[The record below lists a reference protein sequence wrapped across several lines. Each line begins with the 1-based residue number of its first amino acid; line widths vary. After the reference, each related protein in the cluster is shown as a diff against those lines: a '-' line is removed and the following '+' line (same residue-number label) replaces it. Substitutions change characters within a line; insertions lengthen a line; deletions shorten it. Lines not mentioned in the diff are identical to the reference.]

1 MRMIPVLTFPGRKT
15 VTSLLRFLTPPH
27 LPVPEYL
34 VEERIIVYKTF
45 RQSWRRPPMLT
56 DDDLRQIGTPTL
68 LLYGEQESIYNLTA
82 IRERSARLPTNFR
95 VDMIPDAG
103 RVLDYDQPEVVSARI
118 EKFIRSGRDERCMTF

>member
-1 MRMIPVLTFPGRKT
+1 
-15 VTSLLRFLTPPH
+15 
-27 LPVPEYL
+27 
-34 VEERIIVYKTF
+34 
-45 RQSWRRPPMLT
+45 MLT
-56 DDDLRQIGTPTL
+56 DDELRQIGTPTL

-118 EKFIRSGRDERCMTF
+118 EKFIRNGRDERCMTF